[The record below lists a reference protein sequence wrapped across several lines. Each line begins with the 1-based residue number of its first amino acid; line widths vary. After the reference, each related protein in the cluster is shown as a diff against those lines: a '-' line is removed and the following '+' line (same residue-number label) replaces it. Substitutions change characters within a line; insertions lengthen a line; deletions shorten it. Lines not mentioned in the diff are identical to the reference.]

1 MTGALRKGAALPRH
15 PRGWKGSVGQWL
27 ADAVSYLE
35 RRGVPEAPANAEFIM
50 AAVLKTR
57 RNEVKL
63 GSAHPL
69 RETQGFHFWELVAER
84 GERVP
89 LAYVLG
95 TQDFMGLEIAV
106 TPDVLVPRP
115 ETEELVAQA
124 QLRLGALGVPS
135 PVVLEIGTGSGCI
148 AIALAKTFPAA
159 VVYATEA
166 SPAALAL
173 AQKNA
178 EAHGLGRR
186 IRFIDE
192 DIFKPAAASAGWVD
206 LLISNPPYIPS
217 AEVASLEPEVRRE
230 PALALDGGP
239 DGLDAVRA
247 IAAQAS
253 LRLKRG
259 GCLLLEIG
267 CTQGAAVRDILSRS
281 GGQEVEIRKDLQ
293 GLDRIAAA
301 RFG

>member
-1 MTGALRKGAALPRH
+1 MTGASRKGAALPRH

-27 ADAVSYLE
+27 ADAVFYLE
-35 RRGVPEAPANAEFIM
+35 RRGVPEATANAEFIM
-50 AAVLKTR
+50 AAVLETR

-69 RETQGFHFWELVAER
+69 REKQGFHFWELVVAR

-95 TQDFMGLEIAV
+95 TQNFMGLEIAV

-124 QLRLGALGVPS
+124 QLRLRASGVPS
-135 PVVLEIGTGSGCI
+135 PAVLEIGTGSGCI

-159 VVYATEA
+159 VVYATES

-178 EAHGLGRR
+178 EAHGVSRR

-192 DIFKPAAASAGWVD
+192 DVFKPAVSSAGWAD

-217 AEVASLEPEVRRE
+217 AEVASLEPEVLRE

-239 DGLDAVRA
+239 DGLCAVRA
-247 IAAQAS
+247 IAAQAPA
-253 LRLKRG
+253 RLKRG